1 MNAIARPR
9 VRMPA
14 GSRRVGAPVE
24 PASSGA
30 LSSSGYRPAY
40 RAADPMDQALGGA
53 TVSRGS
59 ADRDWLY
66 NRLSAVA
73 RIRDSVRND
82 PMAASMVRRRKA
94 LEVGWGWIFKPRP
107 DAEALGFDLEDEKQ
121 EAAFDAL
128 IDAMKREWRRWAED
142 PLFRC
147 DWEGELDFDLLLGLA
162 VRHRIVDGEAVGIV
176 CYREPQDRI
185 GNFKYGTCLQ
195 LVDPD
200 RLLNPLGQPDS
211 DTLRGGVELD
221 EGGRALAYHINRRHP
236 ADVGASSDMLAS
248 DRYPAREPWGRP
260 RVIHL
265 YDKKRAGQHKG
276 ISDLVAS
283 LRRLK
288 TLEAYTD
295 AELRSKVINA
305 LVVASFSSEMGGEY
319 LAELFGDK
327 QQAEAL
333 LDMRNTYYEA
343 AGITIGDS
351 KVLQP
356 FPGEKL
362 EWNTEGR
369 KADGYADFVF
379 SLAAQVAAGGGGT
392 IEMVTGDFTRHNYSS
407 GRMSLNEAW
416 RDVEVD
422 RALTAKKFA
431 TPLLMCVLEEAF
443 YDGRLPVP
451 DAAPDFWDDPGAYVR
466 GEWIGPP
473 RGHVDPVKEP
483 QGAALRAGNLSS
495 SLEQIAMED
504 GNDPD
509 DVIEDNRRFR
519 RRLERRGEVPPSLS
533 EILAIRGPTD
543 DPRADERASQLR

>member
-1 MNAIARPR
+1 MKQRPR
-9 VRMPA
+9 VRVQA
-14 GSRRVGAPVE
+14 GSRRVQ
-24 PASSGA
+24 PASTGT
-30 LSSSGYRPAY
+30 LTEQYRPAY
-40 RAADPMDQALGGA
+40 RAADPLDQALGGIQR
-53 TVSRGS
+53 SRGS
-59 ADRDWLY
+59 ADRDWLH

-73 RIRDSVRND
+73 GIRDSVRND

-107 DAEALGFDLEDEKQ
+107 DAEALGFNLEDEAD
-121 EAAFDAL
+121 EARFDAL
-128 IDAMKREWRRWAED
+128 IDALKREWRRWAED

-147 DWEGELDFDLLLGLA
+147 DWESELDFDLMLGLA
-162 VRHRIVDGEAVGIV
+162 VRHRIIDGEAVGLV
-176 CYREPQDRI
+176 CFREEEDRI
-185 GNFKYGTCLQ
+185 GRFKYGTCLH
-195 LVDPD
+195 LIDPD
-200 RLLNPLGQPDS
+200 RLANPMGRPDS
-211 DTLRGGVELD
+211 DTLRGGVALEED
-221 EGGRALAYHINRRHP
+221 GRTAGYHVTRGHP
-236 ADVGASSDMLAS
+236 ADVSGSFKGLQTDY
-248 DRYPAREPWGRP
+248 YPAREPWGRP

-265 YDKKRAGQHKG
+265 FDKKRAGQHRG
-276 ISDLVAS
+276 VSDLVAS

-305 LVVASFSSEMGGEY
+305 LVVASFSSEMGGDY
-319 LAELFGDK
+319 LAELFGDDK
-327 QQAEAL
+327 QANAL
-333 LDMRNTYYEA
+333 LDLRNQYYET
-343 AGITIGDS
+343 AGIAVGGS
-351 KVLQP
+351 KVIQP
-356 FPGEKL
+356 FPGERL

-422 RALTAKKFA
+422 RALVAKKFA
-431 TPLLMCVLEEAF
+431 TPLAMCVFEEAF
-443 YDGRLPVP
+443 YAGRLPLPVN
-451 DAAPDFWDDPGAYVR
+451 APDFWDEPGAYVR

-483 QGAALRAGNLSS
+483 QGGALRAANLSS

-519 RRLERRGEVPPSLS
+519 RRLERRGEVPVSLR
-533 EILAIRGPTD
+533 EILAVSGPTD
-543 DPRADERASQLR
+543 DPRSEERGTDSRAGAR

>member
-1 MNAIARPR
+1 MKLRQR
-9 VRMPA
+9 VRVKA
-14 GSRRVGAPVE
+14 GSRRVEPV
-24 PASSGA
+24 SSGV
-30 LSSSGYRPAY
+30 LSSENYRPAY
-40 RAADPMDQALGGA
+40 RAADPLDQALGG
-53 TVSRGS
+53 VRRSRGS
-59 ADRDWLY
+59 ADRDWLH
-66 NRLSAVA
+66 NRLAAVA
-73 RIRDSVRND
+73 GIRDSVRND

-94 LEVGWGWIFKPRP
+94 LEIGWGWIFKPRP
-107 DAEALGFDLEDEKQ
+107 DAEALGFDLDNEDD

-128 IDAMKREWRRWAED
+128 IDAIKREWRGWGED

-147 DWEGELDFDLLLGLA
+147 DWEGELDFDLMLGLA
-162 VRHRIVDGEAVGIV
+162 VRHRIVDGEAIGLV
-176 CYREPQDRI
+176 CFREPEDRI
-185 GNFKYGTCLQ
+185 GNFKYGTCLH
-195 LVDPD
+195 LIDPD
-200 RLLNPLGQPDS
+200 RLANPMGRPDS
-211 DTLRGGVELD
+211 DTMRGGVELD
-221 EGGRALAYHINRRHP
+221 DGGRTHGYHITRGHP
-236 ADVGASSDMLAS
+236 ADVGASFKGMLSDF
-248 DRYPAREPWGRP
+248 YPAREEWGRP
-260 RVIHL
+260 RVVHL
-265 YDKKRAGQHKG
+265 FDKKRAGQHRG

-288 TLEAYTD
+288 TLETYTD

-305 LVVASFSSEMGGEY
+305 LVVASFSSEMGGDY

-327 QQAEAL
+327 GQAAELMAL
-333 LDMRNTYYEA
+333 RNEYYES
-343 AGITIGDS
+343 AGISVGGS
-351 KVLQP
+351 KVIQP
-356 FPGEKL
+356 FPGERL

-422 RALTAKKFA
+422 RALVAKKFA
-431 TPLLMCVLEEAF
+431 TPMLMCVIEEAF
-443 YDGRLPVP
+443 YAGRLPLP
-451 DAAPDFWDDPGAYVR
+451 ANAPDFWDDPGAYVR

-483 QGAALRAGNLSS
+483 QGGALRAANLSS

-519 RRLERRGEVPPSLS
+519 RRLERRGEVPPSLR
-533 EILAIRGPTD
+533 EILSASGPTD
-543 DPRADERASQLR
+543 EPNANERGTGAHPAAR